1 TNATTVFSNTP
12 IQVYNEAVKNNII
25 KLDPHQLAVLDSL
38 EEIHSQ
44 ISSYIL
50 EENSNSF
57 SSFLKGLYIH
67 GSVGTGK
74 TTVMDMFYNSLN
86 TNLKKRVHFHSFMLS
101 IHARIQ
107 ELKKMPQKTRS
118 KQPIVIVAEE
128 IASSAKVLCFDEF
141 QVTDIAD
148 AMILRS
154 LFEGFFE
161 NGVVV
166 ICTSNRPPDDL
177 YKNGLQRLSF
187 VPCIKLL
194 KEKCVI
200 QSLDSGVDYRRRRN
214 TTNTF
219 TITFDESS
227 NSTLLDAFKKMA
239 VASGNP
245 IEENKKIKYLG
256 RFFSALYA
264 ADYLEISK
272 YYKLIIIE
280 NVPQLNSEM
289 RNQARR
295 FITLIDTL
303 YENRSVL
310 MMSSKYN
317 IYEIFNTIS
326 FDKLK
331 SMTTSHGESTSLVTG
346 EEEQFAFDRT
356 LSRLIEM
363 KSKDYLETA
372 APKKYANYLISFG
385 HVDQHPDVL
394 PVEEVLQSKA
404 V

>member
-1 TNATTVFSNTP
+1 MIYKTFNSSKHIGLRNPLVHTFRNNEVCLRSFSSVLTSQRSANESPILKSSRLKFTRKHPIPLSLVSGPHFTPFRTNATTVFSNTP

-57 SSFLKGLYIH
+57 SSFLKKINVVKKAVPPKGLYIH

-161 NGVVV
+161 NGVV
-166 ICTSNRPPDDL
+166 
-177 YKNGLQRLSF
+177 
-187 VPCIKLL
+187 
-194 KEKCVI
+194 
-200 QSLDSGVDYRRRRN
+200 
-214 TTNTF
+214 
-219 TITFDESS
+219 
-227 NSTLLDAFKKMA
+227 
-239 VASGNP
+239 
-245 IEENKKIKYLG
+245 
-256 RFFSALYA
+256 
-264 ADYLEISK
+264 
-272 YYKLIIIE
+272 
-280 NVPQLNSEM
+280 
-289 RNQARR
+289 
-295 FITLIDTL
+295 
-303 YENRSVL
+303 
-310 MMSSKYN
+310 
-317 IYEIFNTIS
+317 
-326 FDKLK
+326 
-331 SMTTSHGESTSLVTG
+331 
-346 EEEQFAFDRT
+346 
-356 LSRLIEM
+356 
-363 KSKDYLETA
+363 
-372 APKKYANYLISFG
+372 
-385 HVDQHPDVL
+385 
-394 PVEEVLQSKA
+394 
-404 V
+404 